1 MTQLIVHWDVQV
13 PKRGLPSEAEVT
25 TWVQAALKV
34 AKRRRN
40 TEVSIQ
46 VLDRAAAQHYNHQ
59 YRGRDYATN
68 VLSFPV
74 DLPPEVRTPLIGD
87 LVICAPV
94 VVEEAA
100 AQKKTTRD
108 HFAHLCIHGVLH
120 LLGYDH
126 EVESEAEE
134 MEALEIKALA
144 SISIADPYH

>member
-1 MTQLIVHWDVQV
+1 MTRLTVHWDVQV
-13 PKRGLPSEAEVT
+13 PKRGLPSAAQVE
-25 TWVQAALKV
+25 TWVKAALKV
-34 AKRRRN
+34 AKRRRV
-40 TEVSIQ
+40 TELSIQ
-46 VLDRAAAQHYNHQ
+46 VLDRAAAQHFNHT

-74 DLPPEVRTPLIGD
+74 DFPPEVSTPLIGD

-100 AQKKTTRD
+100 AQNKTVRD

-126 EVESEAEE
+126 EEEVDAEI
-134 MEALEIKALA
+134 METLEIKALA
-144 SISIADPYH
+144 ELSIADPYH